1 MPTKTLEVMKTSN
14 GLEPSPRGLVPTGA
28 SDFVYDEFLHRMKLR
43 DKTDPIG
50 QTARLA
56 LAASGEPRFMMF
68 LELIT
73 SNRNMSLAACAKQCQ
88 ISLIE
93 FQAFWRSAQ
102 VNHAL
107 GKAIDAL
114 PGLTIDLIE
123 DSKSEEYTCPMCDGT
138 GEITREGKPT
148 KICPNC
154 NGKGVVRVTGNKD
167 ARKQLL
173 EMTGVIKQPAPV
185 QVNLDMRGQ
194 GMNAAAAKLQKA
206 VPFDLDVPEV
216 RDSENIIDAEP
227 IDTPGESA

>member
-1 MPTKTLEVMKTSN
+1 MTKMVELLKSGGELV
-14 GLEPSPRGLVPTGA
+14 ESPRGLVPSGA

-43 DKTDPIG
+43 DKADPLG

-56 LAASGEPRFMMF
+56 LAASGEPRFLMF
-68 LELIT
+68 LELVT
-73 SNRNMSLAACAKQCQ
+73 SNRQMSLAACAKQCQ
-88 ISLIE
+88 IALLE

-102 VNHAL
+102 MNHAL

-114 PGLTIDLIE
+114 PGLTTDLIE
-123 DSKSEEYTCPMCDGT
+123 DAKSDESTCPMCDGT
-138 GEITREGKPT
+138 GQIEREGKPT

-154 NGKGVVRVTGNKD
+154 MGKGIVRTTGNKD

-173 EMTGVIKQPAPV
+173 EMTGMIKQQSPV

-216 RDSENIIDAEP
+216 RKSENIIDAEP
-227 IDTPGESA
+227 IDTPDKSA